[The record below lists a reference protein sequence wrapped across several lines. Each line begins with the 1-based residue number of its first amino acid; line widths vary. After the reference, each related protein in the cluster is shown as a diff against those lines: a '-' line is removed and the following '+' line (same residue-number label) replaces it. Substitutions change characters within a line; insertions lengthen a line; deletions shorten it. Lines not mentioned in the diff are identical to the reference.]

1 MKNAVIAV
9 LLGVLSGTALAGNVL
24 DEANAPKGY
33 VTIQE
38 IPVIVVEAKRWTA
51 ADETAFQSAQT
62 TVASTDAKPAKGL
75 MNRLIAYVGR

>member
-9 LLGVLSGTALAGNVL
+9 LLGALSGTALASNVA

-38 IPVIVVEAKRWTA
+38 IPVIMVEAKRWTA
-51 ADETAFQSAQT
+51 ADEAAYQNAQT
-62 TVASTDAKPAKGL
+62 TVAKADTKPTKGL